1 MKKKIIIPI
10 IVCLVIVIGIIGF
23 IIWNN
28 RTVSTITLDIN
39 PSIEINLDRNE
50 KVKSIIALN
59 DDAKDILD
67 DNYKGKSLD
76 DTFEI
81 LISNLIEKGYVD
93 NENNLDVI
101 LYVDGKITNKMVSEK
116 IEYEFG
122 KKGIHTEIVIIES
135 VTKED
140 EELAKKYNVSPAKIA
155 YVKSII
161 QDNDNITLEN
171 LVNDSVSELKETKET
186 GKYCDEGYTLEGDWC
201 LKEIDRVKASE
212 GEKCP
217 NGYEEYKGICYQL
230 GGFKFTGEYKCTDD
244 RELSGNECI
253 KKIVSNAVPQY
264 SCSSGELMKKGDVN
278 PIGSADNDTL
288 YCIDKSTGK
297 PPTLRCLNNSGHI
310 MVGGKCYNGPAPT
323 INGGCPNGDLLRNGK
338 CYSMD
343 DEDQWECP
351 DGAIYQVSKGG
362 VPKLCPDTLTYS
374 KPTINGY
381 HCDDDRATL
390 DNGKCTFVDKVPAE
404 KIYACSDEGF
414 TLVSNDKCL
423 NYNNTLPKENG
434 FVCEG
439 ENTRLKG
446 NQCITYEMIE
456 AKHN

>member
-76 DTFEI
+76 DTFDL
-81 LISNLIEKGYVD
+81 LITNLIDKGFIEDNYVD
-93 NENNLDVI
+93 VI
-101 LYVDGKITNKMVSEK
+101 IYSNGELSSEDIGKKVEFI
-116 IEYEFG
+116 FG
-122 KKGIHTEIVIIES
+122 KKDVHAEIIVIDKI
-135 VTKED
+135 TKED
-140 EELAKKYNVSPAKIA
+140 EELAKKYNISPAKIV
-155 YVKSII
+155 YIKSVLEE
-161 QDNDNITLEN
+161 NENINIED
-171 LVNDSVSELKETKET
+171 LVNKSVSEVKETKET
-186 GKYCDEGYTLEGDWC
+186 GNYCDEGYTLEGDFC
-201 LKEIDRVKASE
+201 LKEIERVSASK
-212 GEKCP
+212 GEVCP
-217 NGYEEYKGICYQL
+217 NGYEEYKGICYQV

-253 KKIVSNAVPQY
+253 KTIVSNAVPQY

-278 PIGSADNDTL
+278 PIGSPDNDTL
-288 YCIDKSTGK
+288 YCIDKSTGTA
-297 PPTLRCLNNSGHI
+297 PTLRCLNNSGHI
-310 MVGGKCYNGPAPT
+310 MIEGKCYNGPAPT

-338 CYSMD
+338 CYSLD
-343 DEDQWECP
+343 DEDQWQCP
-351 DGAIYQVSKGG
+351 DGTIYSVSKGG
-362 VPKLCPDTLTYS
+362 VPKLCPDTFTYS
-374 KPTINGY
+374 KPTISGY
-381 HCDDDRATL
+381 YCEDEIATL
-390 DNGKCTFVDKVPAE
+390 DNGKCTFVDKVLAE
-404 KIYACSDEGF
+404 EIYACSDEGF
-414 TLVSNDKCL
+414 TLVGNDKCL

-434 FVCEG
+434 FICEG
-439 ENTRLKG
+439 ENTQLKG
-446 NQCITYEMIE
+446 NQCIIYEIIE